1 MMREDVTPAFSEADL
16 ERRRHASRRLAWLLG
31 IIVLAIYV
39 LGLFIK
45 R

>member
-1 MMREDVTPAFSEADL
+1 MRTDDLTPAFSDADL
-16 ERRRHASRRLAWLLG
+16 ERRRNTSRRLAWLLG
-31 IIVLAIYV
+31 IAVLAIYI

>member
-1 MMREDVTPAFSEADL
+1 MPATFSEADL

-31 IIVLAIYV
+31 AIVLAIYLV
-39 LGLFIK
+39 GLFIK

>member
-1 MMREDVTPAFSEADL
+1 MSQEDMSPAFSDADL

-31 IIVLAIYV
+31 IVVLAIYIV
-39 LGLFIK
+39 GLFIK